1 MTRFL
6 LIGVWW
12 SILTGAVVRAASDGE
27 EVVVVYNRNVPESK
41 EVARYYA
48 RQRQV
53 PADQVLGFDITG
65 TEHIS
70 RANYRDQIEHPL
82 LRKLEANRWLVY
94 EKAAEGNHGTVIDE
108 VNVNGAAALGTL
120 PLVKAKIRYAVLCYG
135 VPYVIAEDTNIVEKA
150 AEKIQLP
157 LRRNEAAVDS
167 ELACLPMAK
176 SGYILTGFTLNSMYL
191 ATNAAVL
198 NPTNGLLIVARLDG
212 PTPAIAR
219 GLVDKAMQAERDG
232 LWGRAY
238 FDARGFT
245 NGPYL
250 VGDEWIRNAARICRR
265 QGYETI
271 LDDAPPTFPAAF
283 PLSQVAF
290 YAGWYDTH
298 VSGPFTRDKVEFM
311 PGAFAYHLHSYS
323 ARTLRDPTQ
332 NWVAPLL
339 QKGVTATMGC
349 VLEPYLE
356 ATPDIASFFARFLHG
371 FTFGEAAYASMRAL
385 SWQITVVGDPLY
397 RPFGRNPRELH
408 EDLARRRSKLIEWS
422 HLRVI
427 DLNEALDTPA
437 KEVMEY
443 LEKLP
448 ETRGSGVLSEK
459 LGNVYYACDRKVQAV
474 AMYRRALVLDPS
486 PQQKTRLM
494 LTLSQWLADLERERE
509 ALEALRQFQDA
520 FPDYP
525 DPLAIWQRLSPLAQK
540 LGEAELAE
548 KCRQEIQRLSFR

>member
-1 MTRFL
+1 MTRLLLVGAWLSL
-6 LIGVWW
+6 LIGV
-12 SILTGAVVRAASDGE
+12 SVRAASGGE
-27 EVVVVYNRNVPESK
+27 EVVVVYNRNVPESR
-41 EVARYYA
+41 EVAKHYA

-65 TEHIS
+65 DEHIS
-70 RANYRDQIEHPL
+70 RANYRDQIEQPL
-82 LRKLEANRWLVY
+82 LRKCAANRWLVY
-94 EKAAEGNHGTVIDE
+94 EKVAETSPGMATNEITA
-108 VNVNGAAALGTL
+108 NGAAALGIF

-135 VPYVIAEDTNIVEKA
+135 VPYIIAEDTNIVEKA
-150 AEKIQLP
+150 AEKIQPL

-167 ELACLPMAK
+167 ELACLPMGK
-176 SGYILTGFTLNSMYL
+176 SGYTLTGFIFNSLYQ

-212 PTPAIAR
+212 PTPALAR
-219 GLVDKAMQAERDG
+219 GLVDKAMQAEKDG

-250 VGDEWIRNAARICRR
+250 VGDEWIRNAAKICRR

-271 LDDAPPTFPAAF
+271 LDDAPATFPAAF

-290 YAGWYDTH
+290 YAGWYDPH
-298 VSGPFTRDKVEFM
+298 VSGPFSRDKVEFM
-311 PGAFAYHLHSYS
+311 PGAFAYHLHSFS
-323 ARTLRDPTQ
+323 ARTLRDPTR

-339 QKGVTATMGC
+339 QKGATATMGC

-356 ATPDIASFFARFLHG
+356 TTPDISAFFARFLHG
-371 FTFGEAAYASMRAL
+371 YTFGEAAYASMRAL

-397 RPFGRNPRELH
+397 RPFGRSPRELH

-422 HLRVI
+422 YLRVI
-427 DLNEALDTPA
+427 DLNEVLETPA
-437 KEVMEY
+437 KEVMVY

-448 ETRGSGVLSEK
+448 ETRGSALLSEK
-459 LGNVYYACDRKVQAV
+459 LGNVYYANERKVQAV
-474 AMYRRALVLDPS
+474 ELYRRALALDPS
-486 PQQKTRLM
+486 PQQKTLLM
-494 LTLSQWLADLERERE
+494 LSLSQWLADLEREGE
-509 ALEALRQFQDA
+509 AIEVLRQFQAA

-525 DPLAIWQRLSPLAQK
+525 DPLAIWQRLLPLAQK
-540 LGEAELAE
+540 LGEAGLAE
-548 KCRQEIQRLSFR
+548 KSRQEIQRLSLR